1 MGSEMR
7 SPHRI
12 AIAGFGNVGQAVAQ
26 LIADGH
32 PSAAGVVITGVS
44 DPRFGTLASDD
55 PLDAETLLKAAGDGG
70 FANLPAYGEKAGVL
84 EMIESVRADTLV
96 ELTFTDLETGE
107 PATTHVRRAIEAGLN
122 VSTTNKGPIAL
133 NYGELRDLADAK
145 GVALAFEGTVMSG
158 SPAVELAMTIK
169 DAGCSGALGILNGT
183 TNYIITRMES
193 GVSYD
198 DALAEAQER
207 GYAEADPAGDV
218 EGHDAAGKL
227 TILAQVLA
235 AVAIPIGDV
244 ERVPL
249 ATVSP
254 EDIAEAAKSGERWRY
269 IGTLEERD
277 GKWRA
282 SVSPKR
288 LPATHPLAA
297 ITGATNAITFRT
309 DLLGDVTVSGP
320 GAGRSETA
328 FAVISDLRRIER
340 ARRN

>member
-1 MGSEMR
+1 MGS
-7 SPHRI
+7 SHRL
-12 AIAGFGNVGQAVAQ
+12 AIAGFGNVGQAVAR

-32 PSAAGVVITGVS
+32 PSATGLAITGVS
-44 DPRFGTLASDD
+44 DPRFGTLASEA
-55 PLDAETLLKAAGDGG
+55 PLNATRLLEAAANGG
-70 FANLPAYGEKAGVL
+70 FEGLPGRLERGGVV
-84 EMIESVRADTLV
+84 EMIETAGADTLV

-107 PATTHVRRAIEAGLN
+107 PATTHIRRAIEAGLN

-133 NYGELRDLADAK
+133 SYGELRDLADAK

-158 SPAVELAMTIK
+158 SPAIELAMTIK

-193 GVSYD
+193 GASYEE
-198 DALAEAQER
+198 ALAEAQQR
-207 GYAEADPAGDV
+207 GYAEADPTGDV

-235 AVAIPIGDV
+235 EVAIPIGDV

-249 ATVSP
+249 ASVSSD
-254 EDIAEAAKSGERWRY
+254 DISEADENGERWRY

-288 LPATHPLAA
+288 LPSGHPLAA

-309 DLLGDVTVSGP
+309 DLLGDVTISGP